1 MMNTAPDEN
10 FHGAG
15 PATCGD
21 LHATWFI
28 YRERRACFMT
38 ELTPKERVMRVFR
51 REPVDTMPFFSG
63 YGMVVMPAI
72 KKLGYQFAKVHSDIN
87 MMVQSAIESSRMF
100 GFDSVVVPYDM
111 TAESQALGNEIS
123 LYEGSEDILYPTIP
137 NKRWKALDEVEIPDN
152 ILELGRIPM
161 ILEAIALAKKE
172 APDHAIGA
180 WQLGPFTMAGQLLEL
195 DIMLKGVFKQ
205 KELVE
210 AALDKLSDM
219 IIKIGQAQKAA
230 GADFLTLREMGTGTD
245 LISPR
250 TWKTMIMPR
259 VKRILAAW
267 ESPKVLHICG
277 ATNMIIEMMN
287 ECGADALSVDIKNCL
302 AESREK
308 IGNDKLLFGN
318 FDVFAL
324 PCKEETTV
332 EEAVEGIKTNIDGGV
347 DAVWPGCDLWPDIKE
362 ENMRAIV
369 QTAREYGRKP
379 SPAVGRL
386 S

>member
-1 MMNTAPDEN
+1 
-10 FHGAG
+10 
-15 PATCGD
+15 
-21 LHATWFI
+21 
-28 YRERRACFMT
+28 MT

-51 REPVDTMPFFSG
+51 REPVDTMPFFAG

-72 KKLGYQFAKVHSDIN
+72 NKLGYQFPKIHSDVE
-87 MMVQSAIESSRMF
+87 MMVNSAIESARMF
-100 GFDSVVVPYDM
+100 DFDSVIVPYDM
-111 TAESQALGNEIS
+111 TCESQALGNEIS
-123 LYEGSEDILYPTIP
+123 LYENSEDILYPTIP
-137 NKRWKALDEVEIPDN
+137 NKRWKGLEEVEIPDN
-152 ILELGRIPM
+152 IVELGRIPM
-161 ILEAIALAKKE
+161 VLEAIKLAKE
-172 APDHAIGA
+172 RAPERAIGA

-210 AALDKLSDM
+210 AAMDKISDM
-219 IIKIGQAQKAA
+219 IIKIGQAQQAA
-230 GADFLTLREMGTGTD
+230 GADYITLREMGTGTD

-250 TWKTMIMPR
+250 TWKTLIMPR

-277 ATNMIIEMMN
+277 ATNLIIEMMN

-308 IGNDKLLFGN
+308 IGNDRLLFGN

-332 EEAVEGIKTNIDGGV
+332 EEAVEAIKVNIDGGV

-362 ENMRAIV
+362 DNMRAIV
-369 QTAREYGRKP
+369 QTAREYGRKA

>member
-1 MMNTAPDEN
+1 
-10 FHGAG
+10 
-15 PATCGD
+15 
-21 LHATWFI
+21 
-28 YRERRACFMT
+28 MT

-51 REPVDTMPFFSG
+51 KEPVDTMPFFSG

-72 KKLGYQFAKVHSDIN
+72 TKLGYRFSKVHTDAN
-87 MMVQSAIESSRMF
+87 MMVQAAIESSRMF
-100 GFDSVVVPYDM
+100 GFDSVVVPFDM
-111 TAESQALGNEIS
+111 TRESQALGNEIS
-123 LYEGSEDILYPTIP
+123 LYEDSEDILYPTIP
-137 NKRWKALDEVEIPDN
+137 DKVWKGLDEVEIPDN
-152 ILELGRIPM
+152 ILELGRMPM
-161 ILEAIALAKKE
+161 ILEAIKLAKKE
-172 APDHAIGA
+172 APEYAIGA

-195 DIMLKGVFKQ
+195 GIMLKGVFKQ

-210 AALDKLSDM
+210 AAMDKISDM
-219 IIKIGQAQKAA
+219 IIKIGQAQQAA
-230 GADFLTLREMGTGTD
+230 GADFITLREMGTGTD
-245 LISPR
+245 LISPK
-250 TWKTMIMPR
+250 TWKTLIMPR

-277 ATNMIIEMMN
+277 ATDMIIEMMN
-287 ECGADALSVDIKNCL
+287 ECGADALSVDIKNTL
-302 AESREK
+302 AESRKK
-308 IGNDKLLFGN
+308 IGDDTLLFGN

-369 QTAREYGRKP
+369 ETAREYGRKP

>member
-1 MMNTAPDEN
+1 
-10 FHGAG
+10 
-15 PATCGD
+15 
-21 LHATWFI
+21 
-28 YRERRACFMT
+28 MT

-51 REPVDTMPFFSG
+51 KEPVDTMPFFSG

-72 KKLGYQFAKVHSDIN
+72 AKLGYRFSKVHTDAN

-100 GFDSVVVPYDM
+100 GFDSVVVPFDM
-111 TAESQALGNEIS
+111 TCESQALGNEIS
-123 LYEGSEDILYPTIP
+123 LYEDSEDILYPTIP
-137 NKRWKALDEVEIPDN
+137 DKVWKGLDEVEIPDS
-152 ILELGRIPM
+152 ILELGRMPM
-161 ILEAIALAKKE
+161 ILEAIKLAKKE
-172 APDHAIGA
+172 APEYAIGA

-195 DIMLKGVFKQ
+195 GIMLKGVFKQ

-210 AALDKLSDM
+210 AAMDKISDM
-219 IIKIGQAQKAA
+219 IIKIGQAQQAA
-230 GADFLTLREMGTGTD
+230 GADFITLREMGTGTD

-250 TWKTMIMPR
+250 TWKTLIMPR

-277 ATNMIIEMMN
+277 ATDMIIEMMN
-287 ECGADALSVDIKNCL
+287 ECGADALSVDIKNTL
-302 AESREK
+302 AESRQK
-308 IGNDKLLFGN
+308 IGDDALLFGN

-332 EEAVEGIKTNIDGGV
+332 EEAVEAIKVNIDGGV

-369 QTAREYGRKP
+369 KTAREYGQKR

>member
-1 MMNTAPDEN
+1 
-10 FHGAG
+10 
-15 PATCGD
+15 
-21 LHATWFI
+21 
-28 YRERRACFMT
+28 MT

-51 REPVDTMPFFSG
+51 KEPVDTMPFFSG

-72 KKLGYQFAKVHSDIN
+72 TKLGYRFPQVHTDKN
-87 MMVQSAIESSRMF
+87 LMVQSAIESARMF
-100 GFDSVVVPYDM
+100 DFDSVVVPYDM
-111 TAESQALGNEIS
+111 TCESQALGNEIS
-123 LYEGSEDILYPTIP
+123 LYEDSEDILYPTIP
-137 NKRWKALDEVEIPDN
+137 DKIWKGLDEVNIPDN
-152 ILELGRIPM
+152 ILELGRMPM
-161 ILEAIALAKKE
+161 ILEAIKLAKKE
-172 APDHAIGA
+172 APEHAIGA

-210 AALDKLSDM
+210 AAMDKISDM
-219 IIKIGQAQKAA
+219 IIKIGQAQQAA
-230 GADFLTLREMGTGTD
+230 GADFITLREMGTGTD

-250 TWKTMIMPR
+250 TWKTLIMPR

-267 ESPKVLHICG
+267 KSPKVLHICG
-277 ATNMIIEMMN
+277 ATDMIIEMMN
-287 ECGADALSVDIKNCL
+287 ECGADALSVDIKNTL
-302 AESREK
+302 TESRKK
-308 IGNDKLLFGN
+308 IGNDTLLFGN

-332 EEAVEGIKTNIDGGV
+332 EEAVEAIKVNIDGGV
-347 DAVWPGCDLWPDIKE
+347 DAVWPGCDLWPAIKE

-369 QTAREYGRKP
+369 ATAREYGRKP